1 MKKKKKPRLTKSVI
15 DKALAQGV
23 KGVKDLELQL
33 NAVFRPPDN
42 SRRLD

>member
-1 MKKKKKPRLTKSVI
+1 MKKKRKPRLTKAII

-33 NAVFRPPDN
+33 DAVFRPPDN
-42 SRRLD
+42 SRRLE

>member
-1 MKKKKKPRLTKSVI
+1 MKKRKKPRLTKAII

-33 NAVFRPPDN
+33 NAVFRLPDKQI
-42 SRRLD
+42 RLD